1 MMEEE
6 CETRSKLFQGNIDEF
21 KKQEKLDEDL
31 MQKDIER
38 LNQSNEVI

>member
-1 MMEEE
+1 MKWKVPYINFG
-6 CETRSKLFQGNIDEF
+6 RQF